1 MDSVLKFIIKLQA
14 DQGNVVS
21 VTTQTSQELD
31 NISRKAKMAGAGIR
45 NAFSFSNFKSSLM
58 AIPGMQFLTNPYVLA
73 SASIGAIAKIGAQ
86 MEKTTVAFE
95 VLVGSEKKAAKLLKQ
110 INDFAAATPFSTMDL
125 EKSAQMMLNFG
136 INSKDVMTNLKELG
150 DISMGDANK
159 LQSLSLV
166 YGQMSAAGKL
176 QGQDNL
182 QFISA
187 GFAPLKELQKMTGK
201 SYKELQEMM
210 SKGQITSNAVA
221 AALKHATEQGGLFH
235 GMMQK
240 TAQTVLGKLS
250 TAFGSLIQKARDMFK
265 YIKPAALSL
274 IDNFQNIASHVMN
287 IVGDLFK
294 WIASSKILKSA
305 FSEVL
310 IIISNL
316 VSWLDG
322 AIPKV
327 IKFFHNWGTEIA
339 YVAAWIG
346 IATIAFNLHN
356 IVMTTYYG
364 ILVLVSNATKIW
376 TGIQAALNLVL
387 TANPIGLAVSGIA
400 LLVTAVIYCWNKFA
414 GFRAFILTVWDV
426 MKIFGT
432 IIKEYVINRVG
443 NFLNGLETIGTV
455 LANKF
460 AQLKKFILD
469 IWTVVKGLGIIIKEY
484 VIDKIQKF
492 LSGLGKIGEFLA
504 KLFKGNFGGA
514 LKSATS
520 GISALYDKNYKKESK
535 KDTAGNK
542 KEKKEKSSTNTIST
556 PGLKGSKEDYSNLF
570 GKGDG
575 KKKKKGGRKTAEEMA
590 TGGTRNTS
598 INVRIGKFFDNIN
611 VMMADKTD
619 TAELQRIIVQTMNR
633 ALAIATSTDR

>member
-31 NISRKAKMAGAGIR
+31 NISRKAKMAGARIR
-45 NAFSFSNFKSSLM
+45 QAFSFSNFKSSLM
-58 AIPGMQFLTNPYVLA
+58 AIPGMQFLSNPYVLA
-73 SASIGAIAKIGAQ
+73 SAGVGAIAKIGAQ
-86 MEKTTVAFE
+86 TEKTTVAFE
-95 VLVGSEKKAAKLLKQ
+95 VLVGSERKAVKLLKQ

-136 INSKDVMTNLKELG
+136 ISSKSVMTYLKELG

-166 YGQMSAAGKL
+166 FGQMSAAGKL
-176 QGQDNL
+176 QGQDNM

-250 TAFGSLIQKARDMFK
+250 TAFGNLIQKARDMFK
-265 YIKPAALSL
+265 YIKPAALFL
-274 IDNFQNIASHVMN
+274 IDNFQNIASHIMD
-287 IVGDLFK
+287 IVEKLFQ

-305 FSEVL
+305 FSGVL
-310 IIISNL
+310 TIISNL
-316 VSWLDG
+316 ISWLDG
-322 AIPKV
+322 AIPKI
-327 IKFFHNWGTEIA
+327 IKFFHKWGTEIA

-356 IVMTTYYG
+356 IVMTAYYG

-376 TGIQAALNLVL
+376 AAVQTALNFVLKDNPVGLVI
-387 TANPIGLAVSGIA
+387 TVIA
-400 LLVTAVIYCWNKFA
+400 LLTTAVVYCWNKFA
-414 GFRAFILTVWDV
+414 GFRAVVLTVWDT
-426 MKIFGT
+426 MKGFGN
-432 IIKEYVINRVG
+432 IIK
-443 NFLNGLETIGTV
+443 T
-455 LANKF
+455 
-460 AQLKKFILD
+460 
-469 IWTVVKGLGIIIKEY
+469 Y
-484 VIDKIQKF
+484 VIDRISTL
-492 LSGLGKIGEFLA
+492 LSGLGKVGDALS
-504 KLFKGNFGGA
+504 KLFKGDYKGA
-514 LKSATS
+514 WKSAVS
-520 GISALYDKNYKKESK
+520 GFKDIAGISTAKKVTDDTKKLISGVSSTYEKNYKKESK
-535 KDTAGNK
+535 KDTADNK
-542 KEKKEKSSTNTIST
+542 KEKKEKSSTNTIAT

-598 INVRIGKFFDNIN
+598 INVRIGKFFDSIN

-619 TAELQRIIVQTMNR
+619 TAELQRIIVETMNR